1 MKYRYWSNILKIK
14 CMNLTNDVFFEL
26 KKVVSQFDISGD
38 IESIEKFGSGHI
50 NDTFCVCIANADTS
64 YLLQK
69 INHHIF
75 PNIDGLMENIQ
86 LVTKHLKEEMAGKVE
101 DVTKH
106 TLTIIPCIDGKLY
119 HQDSAGQYWRVFIL
133 LDNVKSYDIVE
144 TYQQAYSGGRAFG
157 QFQKQLS
164 TLDARKIVEVLPNFH
179 NIDFRLNNLKQAI
192 KANKANRLTEVQDI
206 LDYISSRE
214 SRMRTVLQMAENGE
228 LPLRITHN
236 DTKFNNVL
244 LDEHDNVQ
252 CVIDLD
258 TVMPGYVA
266 YDFGDAIRTIINSAA
281 EDEKD
286 LSKIVLNIPLFQAYT
301 EGYLREA
308 SEFLT
313 DKEIESLFYG
323 VLLLPYMQAVRFLT
337 DYIDGDLYYK
347 IHYIDHNL
355 VRTRAQIKLVQELE
369 HNESVLKEI
378 LKDSLLLKNK

>member
-1 MKYRYWSNILKIK
+1 MQILDIILKINS
-14 CMNLTNDVFFEL
+14 MNLTNDDYFEL
-26 KKVVSQFDISGD
+26 KKVVSQFDISGE
-38 IESIEKFGSGHI
+38 IFSIEKFGSGHI
-50 NDTFCVCIANADTS
+50 NDTFRVSIKNANSS
-64 YLLQK
+64 YLLQR

-75 PNIDGLMENIQ
+75 PNIEGLMHNIK
-86 LVTKHLKEEMAGKVE
+86 LVTEHLKLVMRGTVS
-101 DVTKH
+101 DVNKH
-106 TLTIIPCIDGKLY
+106 TLTIIPCFDGKLY
-119 HQDSAGQYWRVFIL
+119 HQDSTGKYWRVFIL
-133 LDNVKSYDIVE
+133 LEDVKSYDIVE

-179 NIDFRLNNLKQAI
+179 NIDFRLNNLKKAI
-192 KANKANRLTEVQDI
+192 KKNKANRLDEVQDI
-206 LDYISSRE
+206 LAYIHSRE
-214 SRMRTVLQMAENGE
+214 DRMRTVLRMAESGE

-244 LDEHDNVQ
+244 LDENDNVQ

-258 TVMPGYVA
+258 TVMAGYVA

-286 LSKIVLNIPLFQAYT
+286 LSKVILNIPLFQAYT
-301 EGYLREA
+301 EGYLEEA
-308 SEFLT
+308 VEFLT
-313 DKEIESLFYG
+313 DKEIESLFFG

-347 IHYIDHNL
+347 IHYLEHNL

-369 HNESVLKEI
+369 MNEALLLDI
-378 LKDSLLLKNK
+378 LKNSLSIKK

>member
-1 MKYRYWSNILKIK
+1 
-14 CMNLTNDVFFEL
+14 MNLTNDVYFEL
-26 KKVVSQFDISGD
+26 KNVVSQFDISGE
-38 IESIEKFGSGHI
+38 IVSIEKFGSGHI
-50 NDTFCVCIANADTS
+50 NDTFRVRIDNADTS

-75 PNIDGLMENIQ
+75 PNIDGLMQNIQ
-86 LVTKHLKEEMAGKVE
+86 LVTDHLKNVMAGSVE

-106 TLTIIPCIDGKLY
+106 TLTIIPCKDSKLY
-119 HQDSAGQYWRVFIL
+119 HKDQDGQYWRVFIL

-179 NIDFRLNNLKQAI
+179 NIDFRLNNLKNAI
-192 KANKANRLTEVQDI
+192 RENKANRLDEVKDI
-206 LDYISSRE
+206 LDYINSRE
-214 SRMRTVLQMAENGE
+214 NRMRTVLHMAENGE

-244 LDEHDNVQ
+244 LDENDNVQ

-301 EGYLREA
+301 EGYLAEA
-308 SEFLT
+308 AEFLT
-313 DKEIESLFYG
+313 EEEIESLFYG

-347 IHYIDHNL
+347 IHYLDHNL

-369 HNESVLKEI
+369 QHETVLKDI
-378 LKDSLLLKNK
+378 LKNTLSIN

>member
-1 MKYRYWSNILKIK
+1 
-14 CMNLTNDVFFEL
+14 MNLTNDDYFEL
-26 KKVVSQFDISGD
+26 KKVVSQFDISGE
-38 IESIEKFGSGHI
+38 IFSIEKFGSGHI
-50 NDTFCVCIANADTS
+50 NDTFRVSIKNANSS
-64 YLLQK
+64 YLLQR

-75 PNIDGLMENIQ
+75 PNIEGLMHNIK
-86 LVTKHLKEEMAGKVE
+86 LVTEHLKLVMRGTVS
-101 DVTKH
+101 DVNKH
-106 TLTIIPCIDGKLY
+106 TLTIIPCFDGKLY
-119 HQDSAGQYWRVFIL
+119 HQDSTGKYWRVFIL
-133 LDNVKSYDIVE
+133 LEDVKSYDIVE

-179 NIDFRLNNLKQAI
+179 NIDFRLNNLKKAI
-192 KANKANRLTEVQDI
+192 KKNKANRLDEVQDI
-206 LDYISSRE
+206 LAYIHSRE
-214 SRMRTVLQMAENGE
+214 DRMRTVLRMAESGE

-244 LDEHDNVQ
+244 LDENDNVQ

-258 TVMPGYVA
+258 TVMAGYVA

-286 LSKIVLNIPLFQAYT
+286 LSKVILNIPLFQAYT
-301 EGYLREA
+301 EGYLEEA
-308 SEFLT
+308 VEFLT
-313 DKEIESLFYG
+313 DKEIESLFFG

-347 IHYIDHNL
+347 IHYLEHNL

-369 HNESVLKEI
+369 MNEALLLDI
-378 LKDSLLLKNK
+378 LKNSLSIKK

>member
-1 MKYRYWSNILKIK
+1 MDIILKINS
-14 CMNLTNDVFFEL
+14 MNLTNDVYLEL
-26 KKVVSQFDISGD
+26 KEVVSQFEISGE
-38 IESIEKFGSGHI
+38 IVSIEKFGSGHI
-50 NDTFCVCIANADTS
+50 NDTFRVCIENANTS
-64 YLLQK
+64 YLLQR

-75 PNIDGLMENIQ
+75 PDIDGLMRNIK
-86 LVTKHLKEEMAGKVE
+86 LVTNHLKQVMAGTVS
-101 DVTKH
+101 DVNKH
-106 TLTIIPCIDGKLY
+106 TLTIIPCTNGKLY
-119 HQDSAGQYWRVFIL
+119 HQDSGSSYWRVFIL
-133 LDNVKSYDIVE
+133 LEDVKSYDIVE

-164 TLDARKIVEVLPNFH
+164 TLDARQIVEVLPNFH
-179 NIDFRLNNLKQAI
+179 NIDFRLNNLKKAI
-192 KANKANRLTEVQDI
+192 EENKANRVEEVKDI
-206 LDYISSRE
+206 LAYIHSRE
-214 SRMRTVLQMAENGE
+214 DRMRTVLRMAENGE

-244 LDEHDNVQ
+244 LDEQDNVQ

-258 TVMPGYVA
+258 TVMGGYVA

-301 EGYLREA
+301 EGYLEEA
-308 SEFLT
+308 EEFLT

-347 IHYIDHNL
+347 IHYLDHNL

-369 HNESVLKEI
+369 NKETLLRDI
-378 LKDSLLLKNK
+378 LKNSLSIKK